1 MTKPAIYQAHIVSVL
16 KLLDSIEK
24 GQILMDGGTPYDAG
38 TWFWAYDYQ
47 PANSVINALPAE
59 TSTLRARAV
68 MKKLDTMG
76 LIKGCHCGCRG
87 SYTLSFLGKQILI
100 NKKQLPCLH

>member
-1 MTKPAIYQAHIVSVL
+1 MTKPAIYQADIVSIL

-24 GQILMDGGTPYDAG
+24 GHVLMDGGTPYDAG

-47 PANSVINALPAE
+47 PANSVINALPVE

-68 MKKLDTMG
+68 MKKLDSIG
-76 LIKGCHCGCRG
+76 LVNGCHCGCRG
-87 SYTLSFLGKQILI
+87 SYTLSKTGKQVANNELS
-100 NKKQLPCLH
+100 LPCIH